1 MVIQELMTLGSLTAA
16 INKLPPM
23 PTKIGA
29 MNLFTPKPIS
39 TTTILIDELEG
50 RLSLVPSTPRGGPA
64 SKMATGKRKS
74 HSFQATHLSL
84 GKLVLAEDSQGVRA
98 FGSEDQAEAL
108 ADVVN
113 SRLQELKNS
122 ILVTREY
129 QRIGAIKGQVLDAD
143 GTTVLADMYD
153 EFDVTQ
159 KVVGMSLAS
168 NTNPRAKLMEAK
180 RASEKAAGGVILSG
194 TKVLASPEF
203 MDALT
208 GNEAV
213 KAAYAGYQAA
223 QDRLGGDVRAGF
235 VFGGCEFIEYDA
247 SVGDRRFIGAG
258 DAYLF
263 PTMPGLFIE
272 TFSPADYIETVNT
285 LGKEFYAKAKVID
298 MDKGWDIEAQ
308 TNPLPMCTI
317 PGACIKL
324 TVG

>member
-39 TTTILIDELEG
+39 TTTILIDELDG

-64 SKMATGKRKS
+64 TKKASGKRRTR
-74 HSFQATHLSL
+74 SFRATHLSL
-84 GKLVLAEDSQGVRA
+84 GRLVLAEDSQGVRE
-98 FGSEDQAEAL
+98 FGSEDQAEGVAN
-108 ADVVN
+108 VVN
-113 SRLQELKNS
+113 SRLQELKND

-129 QRIGAIKGQVLDAD
+129 QRIGAIKGQVLDED
-143 GTTVLADMYD
+143 GTTVLADMYS
-153 EFDVTQ
+153 EFGVTQ
-159 KVVGMSLAS
+159 KTVAMALAS

-213 KAAYAGYQAA
+213 KKVYEGWQAS
-223 QDRLGGDVRAGF
+223 QERNGGDVRGGF
-235 VFGGCEFIEYDA
+235 IFGGCEFIEYDA
-247 SVGDRRFIGAG
+247 SVGERRFIGAG

-285 LGKEFYAKAKVID
+285 LGKEFYAKASVID
-298 MDKGWDIEAQ
+298 KDKGWDIEAQ
-308 TNPLPMCTI
+308 SNPLAMCTI